1 MATQLG
7 CFYGPFKDQKLKRE
21 YFIHELCA
29 LWTPNIFLNAQGKLQ
44 NVLKEIRRSQKIRCS
59 YCHTKG
65 AGLACSQAKCYKD
78 YHYLCA
84 LAVECVTDYQKYVV
98 FCKSHFDDN
107 EENGDENN
115 NNLEED
121 LDHKIEEYGNCLV
134 CLSGLDEDKL
144 LICEKCQKTIH
155 TYCSIPVI
163 DDIPEED
170 YFCYKCLGDEE
181 DKNKAADQ
189 IDIDL
194 DIEMTV
200 E

>member
-21 YFIHELCA
+21 YFFHELCA
-29 LWTPNIFLNAQGKLQ
+29 MWTPNICLNPEGKLR
-44 NVLKEIRRSQKIRCS
+44 NVLKEIRRSQKIKCC

-65 AGLACSQAKCYKD
+65 AGLACSKPKCYKD

-84 LAVECVTDYQKYVV
+84 LATECITDNQKYVV
-98 FCKSHFDDN
+98 YCNSHSEEILEN
-107 EENGDENN
+107 ELERI
-115 NNLEED
+115 NLEED
-121 LDHKIEEYGNCLV
+121 LDNIVEGYGNCMV

-163 DDIPEED
+163 NEIPEGD
-170 YFCYKCLGDEE
+170 FFCYKCLGNEE
-181 DKNKAADQ
+181 DFNNAEQ
-189 IDIDL
+189 INMDL
-194 DIEMTV
+194 DDKIID
-200 E
+200 